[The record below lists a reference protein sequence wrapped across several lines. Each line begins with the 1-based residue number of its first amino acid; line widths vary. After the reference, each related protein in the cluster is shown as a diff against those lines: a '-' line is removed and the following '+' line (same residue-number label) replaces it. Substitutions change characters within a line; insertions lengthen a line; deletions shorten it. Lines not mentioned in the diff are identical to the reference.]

1 MWGHSLRL
9 TLDFNNEIAKAIAF
23 KKSLFLDGDAFCHTL
38 EKKKIKQY
46 QMKTYIDYWLIAI
59 VAFGFTSCKQ
69 SSGKEEQLD
78 NLQQYP
84 VSVLNLR
91 SIKVYQEY
99 PALLKGEQNIEI
111 RPKVDGFVEKI
122 YVDEGEQVKEGQALF
137 KIYAP
142 QYEQEVRTASAA
154 IASTTA
160 DVSTARMQYN
170 KTKPLVDEDI
180 ISKYELEQAA
190 NLLAT
195 KEAALQQAKA
205 NLINARTN
213 VAYTLIKSPVS
224 GVVGNLPYKI
234 GSLVSSTSLQPLTT
248 VSNIAKIHAYFSFNE
263 RQFLDFM
270 DAREGEHLQEKLKKL
285 PEVKLIL
292 ANGKEYPQG
301 GKIET
306 IGGLIN
312 TETGSINLRA
322 TFPNP
327 ALLIKSGASAV
338 LKIPTEIKNALLI
351 PSKVV
356 QDIQGKLFVYTV
368 NKQGLLKSREI
379 QVMDLPLKDQ
389 YVVMKGLQAGDHL
402 VLEGIMGLQDGKQIK
417 PMLKK

>member
-1 MWGHSLRL
+1 
-9 TLDFNNEIAKAIAF
+9 
-23 KKSLFLDGDAFCHTL
+23 
-38 EKKKIKQY
+38 
-46 QMKTYIDYWLIAI
+46 MKTHIDYWLIAI
-59 VAFGFTSCKQ
+59 VAFGFASCQQ
-69 SSGKEEQLD
+69 SSGKEEQSH
-78 NLQQYP
+78 NLAQYP
-84 VSVLNLR
+84 VGVLSLQ
-91 SIKVYQEY
+91 SINVYQEY
-99 PALLKGEQNIEI
+99 PAVLRGEQNIEI
-111 RPKVDGFVEKI
+111 RPKLDGFVEKI
-122 YVDEGEQVKEGQALF
+122 YVDEGEQVKKGQALF
-137 KIYAP
+137 KIHAP

-154 IASTTA
+154 IASTIA
-160 DVSTARMQYN
+160 EVNTARMQYN
-170 KTKPLVDEDI
+170 KTKPLVEEDI

-205 NLINARTN
+205 NLINAKTN
-213 VAYTLIKSPVS
+213 VGYTIINSPVS

-234 GSLVSSTSLQPLTT
+234 GSLVSSTSPQPLTT
-248 VSNIAKIHAYFSFNE
+248 VSNIGNIHAYFSFNE

-270 DAREGEHLQEKLKKL
+270 DSRKGGHLQDKLKKL

-292 ANGKEYPQG
+292 ANGSEYPQS

-327 ALLIKSGASAV
+327 TLLIKSGASAV

-356 QDIQGKLFVYTV
+356 QDVQGKLFVYTV
-368 NKQGLLKSREI
+368 DKQGFVKSHEI
-379 QVMDLPLKDQ
+379 QIMDLPLKDQ
-389 YVVMKGLQAGDHL
+389 YVVTKGLQVGDHL

-417 PMLKK
+417 SMLKK

>member
-1 MWGHSLRL
+1 
-9 TLDFNNEIAKAIAF
+9 
-23 KKSLFLDGDAFCHTL
+23 
-38 EKKKIKQY
+38 
-46 QMKTYIDYWLIAI
+46 MKRYIDYWLMVI
-59 VAFGFTSCKQ
+59 VALSLPSCKQ
-69 SSGKEEQLD
+69 SSGKEEQSD
-78 NLQQYP
+78 NLEQYP
-84 VSVLNLR
+84 VSALHLQ

-99 PALLKGEQNIEI
+99 PATLKGEQNIEI

-122 YVDEGEQVKEGQALF
+122 YVDEGEQVKRGQALF
-137 KIYAP
+137 KIHAP

-160 DVSTARMQYN
+160 EVNTARMQYN

-205 NLINARTN
+205 NLINAKTN
-213 VAYTLIKSPVS
+213 VGYTIINSPVS

-234 GSLVSSTSLQPLTT
+234 GSLVSSTSPQPLTT
-248 VSNIAKIHAYFSFNE
+248 VSNIGNIHAYFSFNE
-263 RQFLDFM
+263 RQFLDFIGSP
-270 DAREGEHLQEKLKKL
+270 EGENLEKKLEKLPK
-285 PEVKLIL
+285 VRLIL
-292 ANGKEYPQG
+292 ANGSEYPQS

-327 ALLIKSGASAV
+327 AFLIKSGASAV
-338 LKIPTEIKNALLI
+338 LKIPTEIKDALVI
-351 PSKVV
+351 PAKAT

-368 NKQGLLKSREI
+368 DDQGVVKSREI
-379 QVMDLPLKDQ
+379 QIMELPLKDQ
-389 YVVMKGLQAGDHL
+389 YVVKRGLQAADQL
-402 VLEGIMGLQDGKQIK
+402 VLEGIMGLQDGKKIK
-417 PMLKK
+417 PLLKK

>member
-1 MWGHSLRL
+1 
-9 TLDFNNEIAKAIAF
+9 
-23 KKSLFLDGDAFCHTL
+23 
-38 EKKKIKQY
+38 
-46 QMKTYIDYWLIAI
+46 MKRYIDYWLMVI
-59 VAFGFTSCKQ
+59 VALSLPSCKQ
-69 SSGKEEQLD
+69 SSGKEEQSD
-78 NLQQYP
+78 NLEQYP
-84 VSVLNLR
+84 VSALHLQ

-99 PALLKGEQNIEI
+99 PATLKGEQNIEI

-122 YVDEGEQVKEGQALF
+122 YVDEGEQVKRGQALF
-137 KIYAP
+137 KIHAP

-154 IASTTA
+154 IASTA
-160 DVSTARMQYN
+160 AEVNTARMQYN

-205 NLINARTN
+205 NLINAKTN
-213 VAYTLIKSPVS
+213 VGYTIINSPVS

-234 GSLVSSTSLQPLTT
+234 GSLVSNTSPQPLTT
-248 VSNIAKIHAYFSFNE
+248 VSNIGKIHAYFSFNE

-270 DAREGEHLQEKLKKL
+270 GSPEGENLEKKLEKLPK
-285 PEVKLIL
+285 VRLIL
-292 ANGKEYPQG
+292 ANGSEYPQS

-327 ALLIKSGASAV
+327 AFLIKSGASAV
-338 LKIPTEIKNALLI
+338 LKIPAEIKDALVI
-351 PSKVV
+351 PAKAA

-368 NKQGLLKSREI
+368 DSQGVVKSREI
-379 QVMDLPLKDQ
+379 QIMELPLKDQ
-389 YVVMKGLQAGDHL
+389 YVVKRGLQAADQL
-402 VLEGIMGLQDGKQIK
+402 VLEGIMGLQDGEKIK
-417 PMLKK
+417 PLLKK